1 MRALCSEKNAL
12 WKDKLEKIGKKC
24 IELIGGDDGNN
35 ISDSDIGE
43 ADLII
48 STPEKWDFVTRSSEI
63 ISTISLILVT
73 RTKKN
78 KL

>member
-12 WKDKLEKIGKKC
+12 WKEKLEKIGKKC
-24 IELIGGDDGNN
+24 IEL